1 MSVVPEIKSP
11 LEEKIVVKPILWTM
25 YHIHAYQGPCRY
37 GQGYALTTE
46 ADMEVAQK
54 EYNRFLERIHEA
66 VDPKKVEVLDGSLLH
81 WNEDFVIHDNVWEEA
96 LAEDEKVD
104 IYLVCGLRISGYFT
118 VELAS
123 RTAKAIAFVPH
134 EASHSP
140 CDDVDMSAHLL
151 AMGRKDVYPC
161 RYMDDFVKA
170 VDVLRVK
177 KILKNLKIFFPLKNA
192 QLTFGCQSSY
202 LTLDGITQQF
212 GTRFSHINAEQVFDE
227 IDALTPEE
235 KAEASHMA
243 DELVSSAKGVHM
255 PAEYVK
261 NDMEFYV
268 AIKKLMAHHGCNAFT
283 IPCFEVCAT
292 RQLNA
297 RKFTFCLAKS
307 ILTEDGIPA
316 ACAGDVGSV
325 ISKAILMAVSNA
337 APYMGN
343 TLVWNPEENEVRTL
357 HDVPTRYMKGYDKPA
372 LPVELVSFAMAG
384 WGTTLRYDFAQ
395 DVGETITAINLSPDM
410 KKIMIVKGEITGCD
424 NYLVPECKLAVRYK
438 VADTKHFHDCQKY
451 VGHHFALVYG
461 DYGDQIAEAAEALGL
476 EVMRA

>member
-1 MSVVPEIKSP
+1 M
-11 LEEKIVVKPILWTM
+11 
-25 YHIHAYQGPCRY
+25 
-37 GQGYALTTE
+37 
-46 ADMEVAQK
+46 
-54 EYNRFLERIHEA
+54 
-66 VDPKKVEVLDGSLLH
+66 DGSLLH

-177 KILKNLKIFFPLKNA
+177 KLLKNLKIFFPLKNA

-372 LPVELVSFAMAG
+372 LPVELVSFAMDG

-476 EVMRA
+476 EVMRT

>member
-1 MSVVPEIKSP
+1 MSMLPEIKSP
-11 LEEKIVVKPILWTM
+11 LKEKIVVKPILWTM

-46 ADMEVAQK
+46 CDMEVAKK
-54 EYNRFLERIHEA
+54 EYNRFVERIQEA
-66 VDPKKVEVLDGSLLH
+66 VDPAKTEVLDASLLY
-81 WNEDFVIHDNVWEEA
+81 WNEDFVIHENVWEEA

-104 IYLVCGLRISGYFT
+104 IYLICGLRISGYFT

-123 RTAKAIAFVPH
+123 RTKKAIAFVPN

-151 AMGRKDVYPC
+151 AMGREDVYPC

-202 LTLDGITQQF
+202 LTLEGITEKF
-212 GTRFSHINAEQVFDE
+212 GTRFSHINAEQIFDV
-227 IDALTPEE
+227 IDNLTPEE
-235 KAEASHMA
+235 KAEAVRLA

-261 NDMEFYV
+261 NDMEFYIAV
-268 AIKKLMAHHGCNAFT
+268 RKQMAHHDCNAFT

-292 RQLNA
+292 RQLNK
-297 RKFTFCLAKS
+297 RQFTFCLAKS
-307 ILTEDGIPA
+307 MLTEEGIPA

-372 LPVELVSFAMAG
+372 LPVELVSFAMDG

-395 DVGETITAINLSPDM
+395 DIGDTITAINLSPDM

-438 VADTKHFHDCQKY
+438 VADTQHFHDCQKY
-451 VGHHFALVYG
+451 VGHHFSLVYG
-461 DYGDQIAEAAEALGL
+461 DYGDQVAEAAEALGL

>member
-1 MSVVPEIKSP
+1 
-11 LEEKIVVKPILWTM
+11 
-25 YHIHAYQGPCRY
+25 
-37 GQGYALTTE
+37 
-46 ADMEVAQK
+46 
-54 EYNRFLERIHEA
+54 
-66 VDPKKVEVLDGSLLH
+66 
-81 WNEDFVIHDNVWEEA
+81 
-96 LAEDEKVD
+96 
-104 IYLVCGLRISGYFT
+104 
-118 VELAS
+118 
-123 RTAKAIAFVPH
+123 
-134 EASHSP
+134 
-140 CDDVDMSAHLL
+140 
-151 AMGRKDVYPC
+151 
-161 RYMDDFVKA
+161 
-170 VDVLRVK
+170 
-177 KILKNLKIFFPLKNA
+177 
-192 QLTFGCQSSY
+192 
-202 LTLDGITQQF
+202 
-212 GTRFSHINAEQVFDE
+212 
-227 IDALTPEE
+227 
-235 KAEASHMA
+235 
-243 DELVSSAKGVHM
+243 
-255 PAEYVK
+255 
-261 NDMEFYV
+261 MEFYV

-372 LPVELVSFAMAG
+372 LPVELVSFAMDG

>member
-161 RYMDDFVKA
+161 RYMDDFVNA
-170 VDVLRVK
+170 VDLSL
-177 KILKNLKIFFPLKNA
+177 I
-192 QLTFGCQSSY
+192 
-202 LTLDGITQQF
+202 
-212 GTRFSHINAEQVFDE
+212 HI
-227 IDALTPEE
+227 
-235 KAEASHMA
+235 
-243 DELVSSAKGVHM
+243 
-255 PAEYVK
+255 
-261 NDMEFYV
+261 
-268 AIKKLMAHHGCNAFT
+268 
-283 IPCFEVCAT
+283 
-292 RQLNA
+292 
-297 RKFTFCLAKS
+297 
-307 ILTEDGIPA
+307 
-316 ACAGDVGSV
+316 
-325 ISKAILMAVSNA
+325 
-337 APYMGN
+337 
-343 TLVWNPEENEVRTL
+343 
-357 HDVPTRYMKGYDKPA
+357 
-372 LPVELVSFAMAG
+372 
-384 WGTTLRYDFAQ
+384 
-395 DVGETITAINLSPDM
+395 
-410 KKIMIVKGEITGCD
+410 
-424 NYLVPECKLAVRYK
+424 
-438 VADTKHFHDCQKY
+438 
-451 VGHHFALVYG
+451 
-461 DYGDQIAEAAEALGL
+461 
-476 EVMRA
+476 

>member
-1 MSVVPEIKSP
+1 M
-11 LEEKIVVKPILWTM
+11 
-25 YHIHAYQGPCRY
+25 
-37 GQGYALTTE
+37 TTE

-297 RKFTFCLAKS
+297 RKFTFCPPS
-307 ILTEDGIPA
+307 RRLTDNRF
-316 ACAGDVGSV
+316 STR
-325 ISKAILMAVSNA
+325 LMS
-337 APYMGN
+337 
-343 TLVWNPEENEVRTL
+343 
-357 HDVPTRYMKGYDKPA
+357 H
-372 LPVELVSFAMAG
+372 MA
-384 WGTTLRYDFAQ
+384 
-395 DVGETITAINLSPDM
+395 SS
-410 KKIMIVKGEITGCD
+410 
-424 NYLVPECKLAVRYK
+424 
-438 VADTKHFHDCQKY
+438 
-451 VGHHFALVYG
+451 
-461 DYGDQIAEAAEALGL
+461 
-476 EVMRA
+476 

>member
-177 KILKNLKIFFPLKNA
+177 KILKNLKMMETCSVSLDH
-192 QLTFGCQSSY
+192 LTSIQDILG
-202 LTLDGITQQF
+202 LVDTL
-212 GTRFSHINAEQVFDE
+212 
-227 IDALTPEE
+227 
-235 KAEASHMA
+235 
-243 DELVSSAKGVHM
+243 
-255 PAEYVK
+255 
-261 NDMEFYV
+261 
-268 AIKKLMAHHGCNAFT
+268 
-283 IPCFEVCAT
+283 
-292 RQLNA
+292 
-297 RKFTFCLAKS
+297 
-307 ILTEDGIPA
+307 
-316 ACAGDVGSV
+316 
-325 ISKAILMAVSNA
+325 
-337 APYMGN
+337 
-343 TLVWNPEENEVRTL
+343 
-357 HDVPTRYMKGYDKPA
+357 
-372 LPVELVSFAMAG
+372 
-384 WGTTLRYDFAQ
+384 
-395 DVGETITAINLSPDM
+395 TAIQVITRNQLQKHYSVGLVCTYGVKQLSSRSGLMQVHTDSQ
-410 KKIMIVKGEITGCD
+410 
-424 NYLVPECKLAVRYK
+424 
-438 VADTKHFHDCQKY
+438 QKW
-451 VGHHFALVYG
+451 
-461 DYGDQIAEAAEALGL
+461 
-476 EVMRA
+476 MR